1 MDSQFARPNMV
12 LRFMTEVEEETLR
25 AAPNSSTSFVAVLTH
40 NA

>member
-12 LRFMTEVEEETLR
+12 LRLMTLEEETLR